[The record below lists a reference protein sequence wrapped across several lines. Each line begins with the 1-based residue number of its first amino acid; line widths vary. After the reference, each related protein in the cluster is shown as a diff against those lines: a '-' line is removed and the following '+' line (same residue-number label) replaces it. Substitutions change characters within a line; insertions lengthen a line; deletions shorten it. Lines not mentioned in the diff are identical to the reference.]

1 MAQLGARGITGFDQN
16 STLSYVISTDTEANS
31 LNQDFND
38 VPKNY
43 DGALFWSTLGVLSDP
58 RAPTGVAVVPEVN

>member
-31 LNQDFND
+31 LNQDFNG

-43 DGALFWSTLGVLSDP
+43 DGALF
-58 RAPTGVAVVPEVN
+58 

>member
-43 DGALFWSTLGVLSDP
+43 DGALFWSTLESSVIRGRQPESLSCP
-58 RAPTGVAVVPEVN
+58 K